1 LQELLSPPTHC
12 TALQLDVVLLIP
24 GWEERGART
33 TSWFPWPKAS
43 LLAQPPDGSSDW
55 GTVPWCAGSVGRPG
69 PEAARRRSK
78 GTIPREMHAVLLLLD
93 SLSIRGTEAAPVF
106 PRELSHLL
114 CCEVWQ
120 KRGWEQGGSS
130 P

>member
-1 LQELLSPPTHC
+1 MHHTL
-12 TALQLDVVLLIP
+12 V
-24 GWEERGART
+24 
-33 TSWFPWPKAS
+33 TSSW
-43 LLAQPPDGSSDW
+43 QPPDGSSNSA
-55 GTVPWCAGSVGRPG
+55 TVPQCAGIVGR

-93 SLSIRGTEAAPVF
+93 SLSIRGTEAASVF

-120 KRGWEQGGSS
+120 KRGWEEGGSS